1 MGAAL
6 VKGWL
11 RAADA
16 PALIIWDQVEAAMR
30 GVLVDGRVKAAAS
43 LEELVVKA
51 DVILLVV
58 KPKDAEGLL
67 SQVAGLLRREQI
79 VVSAMAGVSLA
90 WLRSVVGE
98 GPELLRI
105 MPNLAVEAGAGAVVV
120 AVEPGSSVATL
131 EIVLPLLRG
140 LGLVEVLAEDSFDA
154 VTAVSSSSPA
164 FLAVAIEGLEDGAVA
179 AGLSRAAARRVVRQA
194 ALAAVAV
201 APDDH
206 SASDTEPERAAMKLV
221 EQRGVRPAFRRAVG
235 AAVERCRQIREER
248 KEELDD
254 RRSPC

>member
-1 MGAAL
+1 
-6 VKGWL
+6 
-11 RAADA
+11 
-16 PALIIWDQVEAAMR
+16 
-30 GVLVDGRVKAAAS
+30 
-43 LEELVVKA
+43 
-51 DVILLVV
+51 
-58 KPKDAEGLL
+58 
-67 SQVAGLLRREQI
+67 
-79 VVSAMAGVSLA
+79 
-90 WLRSVVGE
+90 
-98 GPELLRI
+98 
-105 MPNLAVEAGAGAVVV
+105 
-120 AVEPGSSVATL
+120 
-131 EIVLPLLRG
+131 
-140 LGLVEVLAEDSFDA
+140 
-154 VTAVSSSSPA
+154 
-164 FLAVAIEGLEDGAVA
+164 VAIEGLEDGAVA